1 LIVNWLKDIPK
12 EYAVMIVGA
21 LPISELRGA
30 IPLALS
36 LGMPLYKAFWLSVL
50 GNISII
56 IPALFLFEPVSAR
69 LRRFRLWARFF
80 DWLFERT
87 KKNSDAIQKY
97 EALGLAIFVAIPLPM
112 TGAWSGVVAASL
124 FKIRFRYA
132 FIAIVLG
139 VIGAGLIVSLLCVLG
154 IIGWKTMVWLPISQR
169 AMVCLPIGK
178 AISQRAMVWPPLAK
192 AMSWKALIQ

>member
-1 LIVNWLKDIPK
+1 MINIIINWLKDVPK
-12 EYAVMIVGA
+12 EYIVMLVGA

-36 LGMPLYKAFWLSVL
+36 FGMPMSKAFWLSVL
-50 GNISII
+50 GNSIPVM
-56 IPALFLFEPVSAR
+56 PALFLLEPVSNR
-69 LRRFRLWARFF
+69 LRRFKIWSRFF

-87 KKNSDAIQKY
+87 KKKADTIQKY

-132 FIAIVLG
+132 FIAIIAG
-139 VIGAGLIVSLLCVLG
+139 VIGAGLIVSALCGLG
-154 IIGWKTMVWLPISQR
+154 IISWGISQNI
-169 AMVCLPIGK
+169 LK
-178 AISQRAMVWPPLAK
+178 
-192 AMSWKALIQ
+192 

>member
-1 LIVNWLKDIPK
+1 MVNLIANWLKDIPK
-12 EYAVMIVGA
+12 EYVVMIVGA

-36 LGMPLYKAFWLSVL
+36 FGMSLPKAFWLSLL
-50 GNISII
+50 GNISFVA
-56 IPALFLFEPVSAR
+56 PALFLFEPVSGA
-69 LRRFRLWARFF
+69 LRKFRLWSRFF

-87 KKNSDAIQKY
+87 KKNADSIQKY

-112 TGAWSGVVAASL
+112 TGAWSGVVAATL

-154 IIGWKTMVWLPISQR
+154 IIGWK
-169 AMVCLPIGK
+169 
-178 AISQRAMVWPPLAK
+178 
-192 AMSWKALIQ
+192 ALIQ